1 MTEEAVTFLRH
12 TVMRRPWAHGW
23 RKIPTRDLAIGIALV
38 GAAVGVGLAL
48 NSALAP
54 SYRVATAHSSIEGLG
69 FDSGRSGTLGGQTNR
84 DGTACFWVGSGQ
96 DQASLVWPQG
106 YSAHG
111 NPLRISDATGHVLAT
126 VGQYVALRGG
136 LAPEGS
142 KLPLGCQASAQQF
155 LAAEVLQ
162 PNN

>member
-1 MTEEAVTFLRH
+1 MTR
-12 TVMRRPWAHGW
+12 WAHRSW
-23 RKIPTRDLAIGIALV
+23 RIPARDIAIGIALM
-38 GAAVGVGLAL
+38 GAAVGAGLAL
-48 NSALAP
+48 DSALDP
-54 SYRVATAHSSIEGLG
+54 TYRVATAYSSTPGIG
-69 FDSGRSGTLGGQTNR
+69 FDGGSSGILGGQTNQ

-96 DQASLVWPQG
+96 DQAALVWPEG

-111 NPLRISDATGHVLAT
+111 NPLAISDGRGRVLAT

-142 KLPLGCQASAQQF
+142 KPPLGCPATAQQF